1 MANIIAALQLF
12 ALALMGCGVSFKV
25 LLDLALIFAGWT
37 FGNFCISLFERRG
50 VRAHRPGR
58 SLAVGLLIL
67 ACAIRRTLGKVSRSN
82 REGLVDR
89 NRGASC
95 ALCRHRHSREL
106 HPLSASGEGETVSPS
121 HRSSS
126 TNPSVARGG
135 RFTVAPC

>member
-1 MANIIAALQLF
+1 MVVMGTRPMNTKIMWRRVVDQPLFHLANDRQSIVICGIFVDGTDLPFSNTSISTLCLLQSMANIIAALQLF

-67 ACAIRRTLGKVSRSN
+67 ACAIRRALGKV
-82 REGLVDR
+82 
-89 NRGASC
+89 
-95 ALCRHRHSREL
+95 
-106 HPLSASGEGETVSPS
+106 
-121 HRSSS
+121 
-126 TNPSVARGG
+126 
-135 RFTVAPC
+135 